1 MRKSLGIVLSAL
13 LCVCF
18 LGTNLY
24 AMEYDHTLDDK
35 KMSFSWKVD
44 GEQLHIKL
52 TAKTEGWVGIG
63 FNPSKKMKDA
73 NFILGYVKKGEVK
86 IADEFGTS
94 STGHKK
100 DSKLGGTTDV
110 EVLGGTE
117 EDGVTTIEFAIPL
130 KSEDSNDSEIVVD
143 GDTIV
148 LLGYGSGRKSF
159 KSRHKYRATFS
170 VNLDT
175 GVFSELGK

>member
-1 MRKSLGIVLSAL
+1 MRKSLGIFFSAL
-13 LCVCF
+13 LCVCL

-24 AMEYDHTLDDK
+24 AMEYDHTLEDK

-44 GEQLHIKL
+44 GDLIHIKL
-52 TAKTEGWVGIG
+52 VGQTEGWVGIG

-73 NFILGYVKKGEVK
+73 NFILGYVKEGKVE

-94 STGHKK
+94 NTGHKA
-100 DSKLGGTTDV
+100 DTKLDGTTDV

-117 EDGVTTIEFAIPL
+117 DDGITTIEFSIPL
-130 KSEDSNDSEIVVD
+130 NSQDPRDATIVVD

-148 LLGYGSGRKSF
+148 LLGYGGGRKTF
-159 KSRHKYRATFS
+159 KSRHKYRSTFS
-170 VNLDT
+170 VNLHT
-175 GVFSELGK
+175 GVFSKLGR